1 MAKAKALKKGFKKI
15 GDKVVKKR
23 MTAAERKKLSRK
35 IQKEDFPKEKPTS
48 KLTRKELDKEVAD
61 AVAKPKGASRKE
73 QRLMAAKKLK
83 STRTKPLRFKSG
95 GIALRGFG
103 AVIK

>member
-1 MAKAKALKKGFKKI
+1 MGKAKALKKGFKKI

-23 MTAAERKKLSRK
+23 MTAAQRKELSKK

-48 KLTRKELDKEVAD
+48 KLTKKEKDKIVSD
-61 AVAKPKGASRKE
+61 AMAKPKGASVAE
-73 QRLMAAKKLK
+73 QRSMAAKKLK
-83 STRTKPLRFKSG
+83 STRTKPVKLKSG

>member
-1 MAKAKALKKGFKKI
+1 MAKAKALKAGFKKI
-15 GDKVVKKR
+15 GDKIVKKR
-23 MTAAERKKLSRK
+23 MTAAQRKEMSKK

-73 QRLMAAKKLK
+73 QRIMAAKKLK

>member
-1 MAKAKALKKGFKKI
+1 MAKAKPIKKGFKKL

-35 IQKEDFPKEKPTS
+35 IQKEDFPKEKPAN
-48 KLTRKELDKEVAD
+48 KLT
-61 AVAKPKGASRKE
+61 RKE
-73 QRLMAAKKLK
+73 QRLMATKKLK